1 MFIPIFVFPNKK
13 FLFLVNKYFAKIIK
27 VKNQKGVFFILIT
40 VLIDVIGIGIII
52 PIMPSLYQE
61 LTGGSVSEA
70 SQYSAYLVFLYALM
84 QFIFSPIIGGLSD
97 QFGRRPVLLFSL
109 FAFGL
114 DYVFLALAPNIVW
127 LFVGRTI
134 AGIAGASF
142 STANAY
148 IADITEPE
156 KRAQSFGMIGA
167 AFGIGFIIGP
177 SLGGILGEYG
187 NRIPF
192 WVSAGLTLLNW
203 LYGYFI
209 LPESLK
215 PENRRKFDF
224 KRANPIGSLMNL
236 KKFPYIFA
244 LVLSLFLVNI
254 ARFATEGTWSFYT
267 IEKFGWTKMEVG
279 LSLGFVGLMVA
290 IVQGGLIRV
299 IIPKFGQEKSLYYG
313 LAINAIGQLGFAFA
327 SHSWM
332 MYAIM
337 VPFAFGGLAGPSFQG
352 IISSHVAVNEQGEL
366 QGGLTSLMSVATII
380 GQPLMLGLF
389 RHFTRPDTSVYFP
402 GAPFLLASVLTII
415 SLLFTIRTINKEKI
429 KV

>member
-1 MFIPIFVFPNKK
+1 MSEKK
-13 FLFLVNKYFAKIIK
+13 HS
-27 VKNQKGVFFILIT
+27 KGIFFILVT

-61 LTGGSVSEA
+61 LTGGSISEA
-70 SQYSAYLVFLYALM
+70 SQYSAYLVFVYALM
-84 QFIFSPIIGGLSD
+84 QFIFSPIMGGLSD

-109 FAFGL
+109 FGFGL
-114 DYVFLALAPNIVW
+114 DFIFLALAPSIGW
-127 LFVGRTI
+127 LFVGRI
-134 AGIAGASF
+134 ISGITGASF

-148 IADITEPE
+148 IADVTEPE

-187 NRIPF
+187 TRIPF
-192 WVSAGLTLLNW
+192 WVSAGLSLCNW
-203 LYGYFI
+203 LYGYFV
-209 LPESLK
+209 LPESLM
-215 PENRRKFDF
+215 PENRRKFDI
-224 KRANPIGSLMNL
+224 KRANPIGSLLNL
-236 KKFPYIFA
+236 KKYPYILA
-244 LVLSLFLVNI
+244 LVTSLFLVNV

-267 IEKFGWTKMEVG
+267 IEKFQWTKMEVG

-299 IIPKFGQEKSLYYG
+299 IIPKLGQERSLYLG
-313 LAINAIGQLGFAFA
+313 LIINVMGLVAFSFA
-327 SHSWM
+327 STSWM

-337 VPFAFGGLAGPSFQG
+337 VPFALGGLAGPAFQG
-352 IISSHVAVNEQGEL
+352 IISNHVAKNEQGEL

-389 RHFTRPDTSVYFP
+389 RAFTKTGAPIYFP
-402 GAPFLLASVLTII
+402 GAPFLLAAVLTLA
-415 SLLFTIRTINKEKI
+415 SLLMVIRTIRKEKT